1 MRRPS
6 PAVGDSRN
14 GARGG
19 AHGACRGP
27 HGRMHTLGGLG
38 AQPRARGHVPPGRGA
53 RLRPLGNPQ
62 GGTSVH
68 GQERQ
73 GEQHPALEGLRAR
86 AQAEALRPQA
96 RPKPQRLRAR
106 RPRIGQD
113 ALLRQAQPHAGKRRL
128 PRHRSQGNPPRRCRL
143 DARGRR
149 IRHTH
154 LRHDRLLPLDALQP
168 AFIREGPGRHPR
180 LRGVP
185 DQEHHA
191 RRPQGVGP
199 LLGELRA
206 PALHGA
212 GGLPRL
218 PRATRGEGPQLPH
231 AATEPRGGARGGRV
245 LHEPARPHIRGARDG
260 HALHGARARARGA
273 GRAPLRRRGRL
284 GLGPHR
290 RAPRPGGGL
299 RAVELPCLQGGGRED
314 PEVDH
319 H

>member
-218 PRATRGEGPQLPH
+218 PRATRGEGPQLP
-231 AATEPRGGARGGRV
+231 
-245 LHEPARPHIRGARDG
+245 
-260 HALHGARARARGA
+260 
-273 GRAPLRRRGRL
+273 
-284 GLGPHR
+284 
-290 RAPRPGGGL
+290 
-299 RAVELPCLQGGGRED
+299 C
-314 PEVDH
+314 
-319 H
+319 